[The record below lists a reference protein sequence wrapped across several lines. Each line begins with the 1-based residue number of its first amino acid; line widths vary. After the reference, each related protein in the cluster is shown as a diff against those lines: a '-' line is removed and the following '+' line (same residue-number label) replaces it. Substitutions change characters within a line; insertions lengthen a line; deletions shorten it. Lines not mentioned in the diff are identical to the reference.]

1 MTLPPLP
8 EPDTHCF
15 DDDVGKDVWSHSP
28 EQLHAY
34 GEACAAAERERA
46 ARVAEPQAEPVRECA
61 DNDSPW
67 LICKPCAAVGRC
79 AKFPVAW
86 RSKEHINGEFDS
98 GWKLTSNEP
107 PQTPRTI
114 AIEPLYIHP
123 PQQRKPLTE
132 VQITELAE
140 QCGYDGA
147 VPTVRLAFQ
156 GFKLDDFARAV
167 ERAHGIVEAP

>member
-15 DDDVGKDVWSHSP
+15 DDDTGLDVWSHSP
-28 EQLHAY
+28 DQMHAY
-34 GEACAAAERERA
+34 GEACAVAERGL
-46 ARVAEPQAEPVRECA
+46 VAEPQAEPVRECA

-79 AKFPVAW
+79 AKLPVAW
-86 RSKEHINGEFDS
+86 RSKERINGEFDS

-114 AIEPLYIHP
+114 AIEPLYTHP
-123 PQQRKPLTE
+123 PQQRQPLPS
-132 VQITELAE
+132 VVLV
-140 QCGYDGA
+140 GLWGPRSDGPDNHEI
-147 VPTVRLAFQ
+147 VS
-156 GFKLDDFARAV
+156 FARLV
-167 ERAHGIVEAP
+167 ERAHGIGETA